1 MMIACPIELSVSE
14 TWTQAFLG
22 FARSYAR
29 SFWYVFRVVF
39 PLMLVAALL
48 GALVSTH
55 GSPELQHQA
64 TLLCFSQPKV
74 MPNHRVEKLCDLA
87 SRG

>member
-29 SFWYVFRVVF
+29 SFWCVFRVAF
-39 PLMLVAALL
+39 PLMLVAAAENWNCGGLSIVRGL
-48 GALVSTH
+48 PNTGLTGSTTP
-55 GSPELQHQA
+55 SL
-64 TLLCFSQPKV
+64 
-74 MPNHRVEKLCDLA
+74 
-87 SRG
+87 